1 MNVLKDKLARNIDK
15 DKDACDGNDD
25 GDHLKW
31 LQYFW
36 LVLLMVGLSDRIRG
50 AGW

>member
-1 MNVLKDKLARNIDK
+1 MFAKDKQAINV
-15 DKDACDGNDD
+15 DKDACDRNDG

-31 LQYFW
+31 WQCFW

-50 AGW
+50 TDW